1 MIIQITT
8 THEALAALLTTETY
22 YQLAPSQTHSE
33 FALFGKE
40 LDCASVVT
48 ATHAP
53 SSHRFLS
60 TWGAVMLERKKQ
72 TITIFTVA
80 LVKSLHHQFIC
91 SRFLDSDWFS

>member
-60 TWGAVMLERKKQ
+60 TLGAVMLQKKQ
-72 TITIFTVA
+72 KKTKKNKNYYRLYCGLLLF
-80 LVKSLHHQFIC
+80 
-91 SRFLDSDWFS
+91 

>member
-22 YQLAPSQTHSE
+22 HQLAPPQTHSE
-33 FALFGKE
+33 SALFGKE
-40 LDCASVVT
+40 LDCANVVT

-60 TWGAVMLERKKQ
+60 TWGAVMLKKKQ
-72 TITIFTVA
+72 KKTNYYRLYCGLLLF
-80 LVKSLHHQFIC
+80 
-91 SRFLDSDWFS
+91 

>member
-33 FALFGKE
+33 FALFGEE

-60 TWGAVMLERKKQ
+60 TWGAVMLITPQVERKK
-72 TITIFTVA
+72 IIKYSNVE
-80 LVKSLHHQFIC
+80 KSHKSVCVSPIL
-91 SRFLDSDWFS
+91 

>member
-1 MIIQITT
+1 MALYDYSNNNN
-8 THEALAALLTTETY
+8 HEALAALLTTEAY

-60 TWGAVMLERKKQ
+60 TWGAVMLKKKQ
-72 TITIFTVA
+72 KKTITVFTVGYCCFSKELTP
-80 LVKSLHHQFIC
+80 LV
-91 SRFLDSDWFS
+91 